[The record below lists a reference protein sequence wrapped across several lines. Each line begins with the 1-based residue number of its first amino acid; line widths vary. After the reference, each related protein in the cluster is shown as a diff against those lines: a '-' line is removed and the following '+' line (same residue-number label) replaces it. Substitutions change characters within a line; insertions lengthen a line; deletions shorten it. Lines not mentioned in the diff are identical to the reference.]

1 MATSARATKAT
12 KEDTVAE
19 LVDKYKQM
27 VVKPGHNTTEPLC
40 LQAGTQITTFYNDY
54 ENQPDDFIKTS
65 IYKLTLPEIIK
76 LQKEVTS
83 SNGEATRIKAVSKAL
98 FLDIMTQIVHKQD
111 IVATAKFA
119 IDEGVSVAFHHDYMN
134 ENGGYEWAKLR
145 AVLQK
150 AIQDKAEEKGKTEG
164 LAQSSN

>member
-12 KEDTVAE
+12 KDDTVAD
-19 LVDKYKQM
+19 LVDKYKQT
-27 VVKPGHNTTEPLC
+27 VIKLSHNTTDPIC
-40 LQAGTQITTFYNDY
+40 FQAVTQITTFYDLY
-54 ENQPDDFIKTS
+54 EHQPDDFIKTI

-83 SNGEATRIKAVSKAL
+83 SNGEATRIKALSKAM
-98 FLDIMTQIVHKQD
+98 FLDIMTKIAHQQD
-111 IVATAKFA
+111 IVGTAKLA
-119 IDEGVSVAFHHDYMN
+119 IDEGVSIAFHHDYMN

-150 AIQDKAEEKGKTEG
+150 AIQDKAEEKGRAE
-164 LAQSSN
+164 SSN